1 MVHISARI
9 NSGQYMYKS
18 LLRKY
23 HVKTDLKEG
32 KGKGKGNERG
42 RKGKGKGRKMER
54 RKGRQG
60 RF

>member
-1 MVHISARI
+1 
-9 NSGQYMYKS
+9 MYKS

-42 RKGKGKGRKMER
+42 RKGKGKRKENGKE
-54 RKGRQG
+54 KGKTRT
-60 RF
+60 FLDTIMSVKIMLSD

>member
-1 MVHISARI
+1 
-9 NSGQYMYKS
+9 MYKS